1 MERVSFINGMGQ
13 SINLEY
19 GAPQRALLSITGLS
33 ALDIVPVTKKGYGQ
47 NGETL
52 EAVQVG
58 PRTLRLSFSLK
69 AASPDL
75 LYQMRDEVT
84 AIFSPLTGTGRLS
97 YENDWAKRVIDV
109 AVTIAPTETDV
120 RGLYRIFEAELTAY
134 DPLWRDPAE
143 TGVRIQ
149 DFVGGLAFPIKF
161 DPAIRFAARGQQK
174 VVNIRGS
181 VAAPA
186 RIVFLGG
193 CVNPKVSLDTGEFIR
208 IEADIAEGE
217 RIEIDTTYGRRS
229 VDRITADG
237 TRTSVVHLMTD
248 DSTMFELQP
257 GRHTVSF
264 AADSGTPEVL
274 LYWSNRYIGV

>member
-1 MERVSFINGMGQ
+1 MESVTFISGTGR
-13 SINLEY
+13 SISLTY
-19 GAPQRALLSITGLS
+19 GAPQCALLSITGLS
-33 ALDIVPVTKKGYGQ
+33 ALDIAPVTAKGYGQ
-47 NGETL
+47 HGATL
-52 EAVQVG
+52 ETTQLG
-58 PRTLRLSFSLK
+58 PRPLRLSFSLQ

-75 LYQMRDEVT
+75 LYQERDELT
-84 AIFSPLTGTGRLS
+84 AIFSPLAGTGRLT
-97 YENDWAKRVIDV
+97 YENDWAKRVIDA
-109 AVTIAPTETDV
+109 AVTLAPTETDV
-120 RGLYRIFEAELTAY
+120 RGLYRIFEVELTAY

-149 DFVGGLAFPIKF
+149 DFVGGLVFPIKF
-161 DPAIRFAARGQQK
+161 NPTIRFAARGQQK

-193 CVNPKVSLDTGEFIR
+193 CVNPKVSLDSGEFIQ
-208 IEADIAEGE
+208 IEAEIAESE

-229 VDRITADG
+229 VDRIEADG